1 MVRGIGNR
9 EALFRNLP
17 CGTGLVLVAGA
28 ILLWGTPILSGMAFV
43 GEGAAAPSPTGGPGE
58 TKPTMADNSPC
69 LVCHANFEE
78 EPLSRRHAR
87 AGVGCVKC
95 HGESLD
101 HRSDENNT
109 TPPDRMFPRSE
120 IDRAC
125 RECHPTHN
133 VPAKLVV
140 ATYLERCRE
149 ITNPEKLVCTDC
161 HGKHRMNYRS
171 IFWDKRTGRLLGPG
185 EKAAE

>member
-1 MVRGIGNR
+1 MVRGMSKVEPFFPKLPYGTSL
-9 EALFRNLP
+9 AL
-17 CGTGLVLVAGA
+17 VVGA
-28 ILLWGTPILSGMAFV
+28 ILAWSTPILSGMVFLP
-43 GEGAAAPSPTGGPGE
+43 EGGSTPSSDRAASE
-58 TKPTMADNSPC
+58 NKPAAADNSPC

-95 HGESLD
+95 HGESFD

-140 ATYLERCRE
+140 ATYLKRCRE
-149 ITNPEKLVCTDC
+149 ITNPDKLVCTDC
-161 HGKHRMNYRS
+161 HGKHRMNTRT
-171 IFWDKRTGRLLGPG
+171 ILWDKRTGRLLGPG
-185 EKAAE
+185 EKPAE